1 MKNEKF
7 ETRDDV
13 LSVKSFEFSL
23 RIIGL
28 YKYLTST
35 HKEYILS
42 KQILRCGTAIG
53 ALISEGEFAQS
64 KPDFINKMHVALK
77 EANETR
83 YWLRLLVQSDYISDK
98 MYKSLLPDIESLI
111 RLLVSTIKTAKKNHA
126 K

>member
-1 MKNEKF
+1 MKDERYKA
-7 ETRDDV
+7 RDD
-13 LSVKSFEFSL
+13 LLGTKSFDFSL

-28 YKYLTST
+28 YKYLIKT
-35 HKEYILS
+35 HHEYVLS

-53 ALISEGEFAQS
+53 ALVSEGEFAQS

-83 YWLRLLVQSDYISDK
+83 YWLRLLAQSDYISDK
-98 MYKSLLPDIESLI
+98 MFQSLLPDIESLI